1 MRSDRKHRISEDR
14 GKMFLQMG
22 LGTGL
27 FRMPS
32 MSLVALTV
40 PLMLG
45 LSVVGV
51 ALPAWR
57 ASQIRVTEA
66 LWRG

>member
-1 MRSDRKHRISEDR
+1 MGLIVTRALFDFF
-14 GKMFLQMG
+14 GTQMG

-32 MSLVALTV
+32 VTLVALTV
-40 PLMLG
+40 PLMLA